1 MDAREERGREI
12 AKSKKIERT
21 GKRYKVPS
29 QSGSAV
35 YFVDFEA
42 AKCSCPDFELRG
54 ARCKH
59 WHAVAFA
66 IVWETQID
74 SDGNTTE
81 TLTVKKRTYA
91 QPDWSAYH
99 RSQVEEKDRVEALLS
114 ALCDGI
120 VEPAYVF
127 GRPGHLLRDEVFAVA
142 HKVYTGAS
150 ARRAQTDLRRCHERG
165 YLSRVP
171 AYNSVIRATEN
182 AALTPVLKALINESA
197 SVLAE
202 FESHFA
208 ADSTGFM
215 TVTYARY
222 YDFKYGK
229 GRRKADHAAKGEVLP
244 PPREQRD
251 SIKLHAMVGAVTNV
265 VTHAEVTQAGDSPT
279 LPALIDG
286 TAPNFTMKEVSAD
299 KAYLSKANVEAI
311 TAVGARPLIP
321 FKENSSGKGP
331 LLWRK
336 MYAEF
341 MLNRPEF
348 LQRYHGR
355 SNVEST
361 FSMIKRVLGGFV
373 RSKLPVAQE
382 NEVYAKVLVHNLRCV
397 VEATFFLGLEPVFKT
412 IDPKVALPASEVGG
426 L

>member
-1 MDAREERGREI
+1 MDAREERGREL
-12 AKSKKIERT
+12 ASTKKIQRS
-21 GKRYKVPS
+21 GKRWKVPS
-29 QSGSAV
+29 QSGNSV
-35 YFVDFEA
+35 YFVDFEE

-74 SDGNTTE
+74 EDGTTTE
-81 TLTVKKRTYA
+81 TLTVKRRTYA
-91 QPDWSAYH
+91 QPDWPAYH
-99 RSQVEEKDRVEALLS
+99 RSQVEEKDRVEALLA

-127 GRPGHLLRDEVFAVA
+127 GRPGHLLRDEAFSVA

-171 AYNSVIRATEN
+171 SYNAVIRATES
-182 AALTPVLKALINESA
+182 AALTAVLKAMINESA

-202 FESHFA
+202 FESHFSP
-208 ADSTGFM
+208 DSTGFM

-222 YDFKYGK
+222 YDHKYGA
-229 GRRKADHAAKGEVLP
+229 GRRKAAHAAKDEVLSAP
-244 PPREQRD
+244 VQKRD
-251 SIKLHAMVGAVTNV
+251 SVKLHAMVGSVTNV
-265 VTHAEVTQAGDSPT
+265 VTHAEVTSAGDSPT
-279 LPALIDG
+279 MEALL
-286 TAPNFTMKEVSAD
+286 TATAANFNIKEVSAD
-299 KAYLSKANVEAI
+299 KAYLSKRNVESIA
-311 TAVGARPLIP
+311 AVGARPLIP
-321 FKENSSGKGP
+321 FKDNSSGKGP
-331 LLWRK
+331 LLWRT
-336 MYAEF
+336 MYSEF

-348 LQRYHGR
+348 LQRYHAR
-355 SNVEST
+355 SNVEAA
-361 FSMIKRVLGGFV
+361 FSMIKRVLGGAV

-397 VEATFFLGLEPVFKT
+397 VEATFFLGLEPVFKA
-412 IDPKVALPASEVGG
+412 IAPKVAMPAPEVAAE
-426 L
+426 